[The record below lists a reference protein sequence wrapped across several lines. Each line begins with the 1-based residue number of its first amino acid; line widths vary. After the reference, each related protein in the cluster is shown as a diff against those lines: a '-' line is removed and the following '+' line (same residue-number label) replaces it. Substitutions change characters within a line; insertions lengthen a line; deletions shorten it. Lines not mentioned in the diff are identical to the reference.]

1 MRVSTRAG
9 SRASRC
15 NSSNRTARRGVS
27 LFEAIAALAIVSVT
41 TISALSV
48 VGAELRTAE
57 KARRALEVEALLAE
71 RVGMLPLLTDRDL
84 QRLPDTIA
92 AGDFAEPL
100 AAYSWTTTSVP
111 SISYPGLY
119 ELELSVV
126 WATGQTT
133 VNTAQYRRPPL
144 ATQRRR

>member
-1 MRVSTRAG
+1 MLGDARST
-9 SRASRC
+9 SRRRLQK
-15 NSSNRTARRGVS
+15 NSSARHGVS
-27 LFEAIAALAIVSVT
+27 LFEAIAALAIVALT

-48 VGAELRTAE
+48 VGSELRTTE

-84 QRLPDTIA
+84 QRLPDTVA
-92 AGDFAEPL
+92 QGRFPEPL
-100 AAYSWTTTSVP
+100 NAYQWTTASAP

-119 ELELSVV
+119 DIELSVV
-126 WATGQTT
+126 WANGRTT

-144 ATQRRR
+144 ATSRRR

>member
-1 MRVSTRAG
+1 MRVSARAT
-9 SRASRC
+9 SHARLR
-15 NSSNRTARRGVS
+15 SNQCTARRGVS

-71 RVGMLPLLTDRDL
+71 RAGMLPLLTDRDL

-92 AGDFAEPL
+92 QGRFAEPL
-100 AAYSWTTTSVP
+100 AAYSWTTTSAP
-111 SISYPGLY
+111 SIAYPGLY

-126 WATGQTT
+126 WSTGQTT